1 MLSASDAG
9 LIKSIEK
16 QTKERRLAIIE
27 KDVENYSATI
37 MRLLKDIT
45 REDVVKYLL
54 SLTSDLVSGMFFY
67 LNTNLLH

>member
-1 MLSASDAG
+1 MLSAADAG

-16 QTKERRLAIIE
+16 QTKEKRISIVE
-27 KDVENYSATI
+27 KDVHNYSSTI

-54 SLTSDLVSGMFFY
+54 CLTSDLVSGMC
-67 LNTNLLH
+67 LPHS